1 MGEPVLKHLLA
12 QEDVK
17 PYYKNVSQVR
27 TFSHFISLLVLP
39 LSWLFAEL
47 KTKSTELIVWREGKN
62 KKSSTHRCVLQQVPA
77 GKNFNY

>member
-27 TFSHFISLLVLP
+27 TFLHLISFLVLP
-39 LSWLFAEL
+39 LSWLFPEL

-62 KKSSTHRCVLQQVPA
+62 KKSSMHRCVPA
-77 GKNFNY
+77 VGTSRENFNY